1 MLQLVMVASYLL
13 LTTAVSLYFKKSAHK
28 STGDFYTAGGRMPML
43 VVMTFMFAETIAGS
57 GTIGNAANAF
67 EGGLSRAVWAN
78 WGMALGC
85 ILYVLTVSRFY
96 RTVFEKYGAMTIPEA
111 YSVIFGER
119 VRVLLMC
126 IIALVNI
133 ILYST
138 QASAAASILAPLIGV
153 DAKTMTWLITAV
165 FIVTA
170 MFGGMTGVAWINVLH
185 AVIMFAGVAVVTIV
199 TVNSAGGFSALNEA
213 VPAGFLNVIGDK
225 PLNTAADAMGMA
237 ISFIASANAAN
248 AVFVAKSEKAA
259 NGGMLLAGLMA
270 AVFALMPAFIGIS
283 ARVVMPSI
291 VPNSALYLM
300 SSGQGEVFGG
310 IIAMSIIAAILS
322 TAPGLLIVVAATLTK
337 DLYLTVIRP
346 KASEKQQLKFTMF
359 VIFAAGVIGT
369 QIGIGKEA
377 ILDNMLGAFQIRSIA
392 GIVLLTALAW
402 PRVDE
407 RSAFWS
413 MLGGGAASA
422 YWFFFGSSNIAPL
435 WVGAGVCLA
444 ILLVMTLF
452 SKNQLSD
459 GYQKY
464 LQARNR

>member
-1 MLQLVMVASYLL
+1 
-13 LTTAVSLYFKKSAHK
+13 
-28 STGDFYTAGGRMPML
+28 
-43 VVMTFMFAETIAGS
+43 
-57 GTIGNAANAF
+57 
-67 EGGLSRAVWAN
+67 
-78 WGMALGC
+78 
-85 ILYVLTVSRFY
+85 
-96 RTVFEKYGAMTIPEA
+96 
-111 YSVIFGER
+111 
-119 VRVLLMC
+119 
-126 IIALVNI
+126 
-133 ILYST
+133 
-138 QASAAASILAPLIGV
+138 
-153 DAKTMTWLITAV
+153 
-165 FIVTA
+165 
-170 MFGGMTGVAWINVLH
+170 
-185 AVIMFAGVAVVTIV
+185 
-199 TVNSAGGFSALNEA
+199 
-213 VPAGFLNVIGDK
+213 
-225 PLNTAADAMGMA
+225 MGMA

-407 RSAFWS
+407 RSAILEHAGRRRGFGVLVLFRQLEYCPA
-413 MLGGGAASA
+413 LGRSRRVPGDTAGNDFVQQKSALGRISKISASQKPLS
-422 YWFFFGSSNIAPL
+422 YLDCRSCPVISNTSIQVNYLTPISSH
-435 WVGAGVCLA
+435 
-444 ILLVMTLF
+444 
-452 SKNQLSD
+452 
-459 GYQKY
+459 
-464 LQARNR
+464 

>member
-1 MLQLVMVASYLL
+1 
-13 LTTAVSLYFKKSAHK
+13 
-28 STGDFYTAGGRMPML
+28 
-43 VVMTFMFAETIAGS
+43 
-57 GTIGNAANAF
+57 
-67 EGGLSRAVWAN
+67 
-78 WGMALGC
+78 
-85 ILYVLTVSRFY
+85 
-96 RTVFEKYGAMTIPEA
+96 
-111 YSVIFGER
+111 
-119 VRVLLMC
+119 
-126 IIALVNI
+126 
-133 ILYST
+133 
-138 QASAAASILAPLIGV
+138 
-153 DAKTMTWLITAV
+153 
-165 FIVTA
+165 
-170 MFGGMTGVAWINVLH
+170 
-185 AVIMFAGVAVVTIV
+185 
-199 TVNSAGGFSALNEA
+199 
-213 VPAGFLNVIGDK
+213 
-225 PLNTAADAMGMA
+225 
-237 ISFIASANAAN
+237 
-248 AVFVAKSEKAA
+248 
-259 NGGMLLAGLMA
+259 
-270 AVFALMPAFIGIS
+270 MPAFIGIS